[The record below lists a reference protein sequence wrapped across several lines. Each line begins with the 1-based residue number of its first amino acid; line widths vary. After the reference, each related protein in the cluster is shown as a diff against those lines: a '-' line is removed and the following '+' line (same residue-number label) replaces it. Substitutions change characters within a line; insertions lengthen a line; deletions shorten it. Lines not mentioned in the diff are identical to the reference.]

1 MSFDPTYHPEFI
13 LRDILIELEP
23 LPPKTGITNAD
34 FGNLLLNARVALAEL
49 KGASGQIPNPL
60 LLIAPVVI
68 RESVASSNIENINT
82 TLADV
87 LQWQLFPEAEQRPP
101 DKEVLRYRE
110 AMNWGFENY
119 NKYALSSRLITG
131 IHRHLIPEG
140 NGQYRREQNQ
150 IANLNSRESL
160 YTPPIASDIP
170 ALIGNWEN
178 YVNVED
184 ESLDPLIRTAIA
196 HYQFEAIHPFRDGN
210 GRTGRILMVL
220 QMIQSGLLQFPILYI
235 SGYINQNR
243 SEYYRRLLA
252 VTSQGDWGGFI
263 EYMLQ
268 GFFIKAR
275 ETHEDLVKITRL
287 LDEIKNQVRTEN
299 QKIFSSEL
307 IQSLFVYPV
316 ITPTKL
322 ASELNKHYTTTS
334 KYLAQLTEMG
344 ILHEATVG
352 KYHLFA
358 NHKLL
363 KIISK

>member
-1 MSFDPTYHPEFI
+1 MSFDPTYPHP
-13 LRDILIELEP
+13 LAP
-23 LPPKTGITNAD
+23 LPPKSAIRNAD
-34 FGNLLLNARVALAEL
+34 FGDLLLKVRVELAEL

-60 LLIAPVVI
+60 LLIAPVII

-87 LQWQLFPEAEQRPP
+87 LQWQLFPEDEQRQP

-110 AMNWGFENY
+110 AMNWGFDNY

-131 IHRHLIPEG
+131 IQSRLMPDG

-150 IANLNSRESL
+150 IANLASRESL

-170 ALIGNWEN
+170 ALISNWEN
-178 YVNVED
+178 YVNATD
-184 ESLDPLIRTAIA
+184 ESIDPLIRAAIA

-220 QMIQSGLLQFPILYI
+220 QLIQSGLLQFPVLYI
-235 SGYINQNR
+235 SGFINQHR

-252 VTSQGDWGGFI
+252 ITTDGKWHEFI
-263 EYMLQ
+263 EYMLT
-268 GFFIKAR
+268 GFYDKAR
-275 ETHEDLVKITRL
+275 ETREDLTKITRL
-287 LDEIKNQVRTEN
+287 LDEVKERVKVEN
-299 QKIFSSEL
+299 KKIYSAEL
-307 IQSLFVYPV
+307 VEALFTYPV

-322 ASELNKHYTTTS
+322 ASQLSKHYTTTS
-334 KYLAQLTEMG
+334 KYLVQLTEMG
-344 ILHEATVG
+344 ILKEAVVG

-363 KIISK
+363 KILSK

>member
-1 MSFDPTYHPEFI
+1 MSFDPTYPHR
-13 LRDILIELEP
+13 LAP
-23 LPPKTGITNAD
+23 LPPKPPVNNAD
-34 FGNLLLNARVALAEL
+34 FGDLLIRARVELAQL

-60 LLIAPVVI
+60 LLIAPVII

-87 LQWQLFPEAEQRPP
+87 LQWQLFPEAEQREP
-101 DKEVLRYRE
+101 DKEVLRYHE
-110 AMNWGFENY
+110 AMIWGFDHYE
-119 NKYALSSRLITG
+119 KYALSSRLITG
-131 IHRHLIPEG
+131 IQSRLMPDG

-150 IANLNSRESL
+150 IANFATRESL

-178 YVNVED
+178 YVNATD
-184 ESLDPLIRTAIA
+184 ESVDPLIRAAIA

-220 QMIQSGLLQFPILYI
+220 QLIQSGLLQFPILYI

-243 SEYYRRLLA
+243 SEYYRRLRG
-252 VTSQGDWGGFI
+252 VTTDGNWHDFI
-263 EYMLQ
+263 EYMLE
-268 GFFIKAR
+268 GFYVKAA
-275 ETHEDLVKITRL
+275 ETHQDLTNITRL
-287 LDEIKNQVRTEN
+287 FNEVKAQLKSEN
-299 QKIFSSEL
+299 NKIYSADLVEA
-307 IQSLFVYPV
+307 LFTYPV

-322 ASELNKHYTTTS
+322 ASQLNKHYTTTS

-344 ILHEATVG
+344 ILKEAIVG

-363 KIISK
+363 KILSK

>member
-1 MSFDPTYHPEFI
+1 MSFDPTYPHQ
-13 LRDILIELEP
+13 LAL
-23 LPPKTGITNAD
+23 LPPQVPVSNMD
-34 FGNLLLNARVALAEL
+34 FGDLLLKARVELAEL

-60 LLIAPVVI
+60 LLIAPIVI

-87 LQWQLFPEAEQRPP
+87 LQWQLFPESEQRQP

-110 AMNWGFENY
+110 AMNWGFLNFE
-119 NKYALSSRLITG
+119 KYALSSRLITG
-131 IHRHLIPEG
+131 IQSRLIPDG

-150 IANLNSRESL
+150 IANLASRESL

-178 YVNVED
+178 YVNAMD
-184 ESLDPLIRTAIA
+184 ESLDPLIRAAIT

-220 QMIQSGLLQFPILYI
+220 QLIQSGLLQFPVLYV

-252 VTSQGDWGGFI
+252 VTAEGKWHEFI
-263 EYMLQ
+263 EYMLT
-268 GFFIKAR
+268 GFYEKAK
-275 ETHEDLVKITRL
+275 ETREDLTKITRL
-287 LDEIKNQVRTEN
+287 LGEVKEQVKVQN
-299 QKIFSSEL
+299 KKIYSADLVEA
-307 IQSLFVYPV
+307 LFTYPV

-322 ASELNKHYTTTS
+322 ASQLNKHYTTTS

-344 ILHEATVG
+344 ILKEAVVG

-363 KIISK
+363 KILSK